1 MATLQVLYNHP
12 CVGRRRRRCCCC
24 CCSIFTL
31 SSIKMSVRKGV
42 RMLCV
47 RWLCAAVDFFQQ
59 REPFEGNIA
68 PRAGRHCLECVCLGP
83 RCGSQPAS
91 QRRRICTHSG
101 ASCWVFFLNARLVS
115 ARWEK
120 KSIEWARQTKRL
132 KTSIMHSGAWCHWL
146 EEKRVRAGRQKE
158 SFRVGL
164 SSAKNSSSC
173 GL

>member
-1 MATLQVLYNHP
+1 MLLLLLLDLHFELYQNECTQRSAYVVRTLAV
-12 CVGRRRRRCCCC
+12 
-24 CCSIFTL
+24 CCSGFFPAKGAIWRQHRSPSWSSL
-31 SSIKMSVRKGV
+31 SRVRVFGTKMR
-42 RMLCV
+42 
-47 RWLCAAVDFFQQ
+47 
-59 REPFEGNIA
+59 
-68 PRAGRHCLECVCLGP
+68 
-83 RCGSQPAS
+83 QPAS
-91 QRRRICTHSG
+91 QPAPQNMHSQRRQLLG
-101 ASCWVFFLNARLVS
+101 FFLNARLVS